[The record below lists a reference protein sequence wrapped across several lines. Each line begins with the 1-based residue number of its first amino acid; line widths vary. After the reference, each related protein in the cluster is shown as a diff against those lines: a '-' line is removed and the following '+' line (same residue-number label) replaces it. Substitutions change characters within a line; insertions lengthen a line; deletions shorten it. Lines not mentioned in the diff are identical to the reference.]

1 MNTSDTERVCN
12 ILDSAGHEETLNIF
26 DADIVIFNT
35 CAIKQKAEDKVF
47 SLINNVSKNAL
58 KHKRNIK
65 ILLTGCMVQKTS
77 LQTSKKRDPLLI
89 RIPALF
95 GVFRI
100 LESEDL
106 PSLLLEKKISE
117 TSLKTAHNFFKIP
130 HKYHSKTIAFIP
142 IQSGCDNFCTYCI
155 VPYTRGREFSRSVS
169 DIIDEIKNAVSQGKK
184 EIWLIGQN
192 VNSYGKGNKD
202 TKRIFNETT
211 FKWETGEEKTPFA
224 SLLEK
229 IHDIPGVERIRF
241 QSSNPHDMTDD
252 IIETITTLPK
262 IMPWLHFALQS
273 GNDEVLQ
280 RMNRKH
286 SAQDFITII
295 EKIRKKK
302 SDFAISTDIIV
313 GFCDETDEEFEDTL
327 KILQKIDIDMI
338 YLSQYS
344 ERKGTLAQRNLKD
357 SVSREKKHERWHTV
371 NNFLKTHL
379 YQKYETFIG
388 KTFSVLIEKE
398 IQKNVFEGK
407 TEHFRTC
414 EVHGENIHIGDIV
427 PVKIT
432 SHSNWALTGKKV

>member
-1 MNTSDTERVCN
+1 
-12 ILDSAGHEETLNIF
+12 
-26 DADIVIFNT
+26 
-35 CAIKQKAEDKVF
+35 
-47 SLINNVSKNAL
+47 
-58 KHKRNIK
+58 
-65 ILLTGCMVQKTS
+65 
-77 LQTSKKRDPLLI
+77 
-89 RIPALF
+89 
-95 GVFRI
+95 
-100 LESEDL
+100 
-106 PSLLLEKKISE
+106 
-117 TSLKTAHNFFKIP
+117 
-130 HKYHSKTIAFIP
+130 
-142 IQSGCDNFCTYCI
+142 
-155 VPYTRGREFSRSVS
+155 
-169 DIIDEIKNAVSQGKK
+169 
-184 EIWLIGQN
+184 